1 MDNVSLGGKL
11 AYLREQMG
19 LTQDDIANKIHVRKT
34 IIDDI
39 EKEQL
44 IRTSFVFVK
53 GYIRSYA
60 ELVGL
65 SVEEYQPYLDELSHH
80 YQSYKMKNYSQNYKK
95 KHGKKIFLMIVL
107 VFLCALGVTL
117 YYVNKENKSN
127 LVEVSHYISPS
138 LSKHVNS

>member
-19 LTQDDIANKIHVRKT
+19 FTQDDIANKIHVRKA

-44 IRTSFVFVK
+44 IRTSFVFVR
-53 GYIRSYA
+53 GYIRSYS

-65 SVEEYQPYLDELSHH
+65 SADEYQPYLNELSHH
-80 YQSYKMKNYSQNYKK
+80 YQSYEMKSYSQKYKK
-95 KHGKKIFLMIVL
+95 RYGKKIFFMIVL
-107 VFLCALGVTL
+107 VFFCAFGITL

>member
-1 MDNVSLGGKL
+1 MDNISLGGKL

-19 LTQDDIANKIHVRKT
+19 FTQDDIANKIHVRKT

-65 SVEEYQPYLDELSHH
+65 SADEYQPYLDELSHH
-80 YQSYKMKNYSQNYKK
+80 YQSYEMKNYSQKYKK
-95 KHGKKIFLMIVL
+95 RHG
-107 VFLCALGVTL
+107 
-117 YYVNKENKSN
+117 
-127 LVEVSHYISPS
+127 
-138 LSKHVNS
+138 